1 MTYEVIDNF
10 LDKDSFNYIKNTIEA
25 DNFPWFW
32 NNQVTFLDSN
42 CSPYYFTHVLYN
54 NNMVVSSL
62 YNSEIMSS
70 IFQKLEVKA
79 IIRIKINS
87 YTHLNKF
94 IENENHVDYEYEHK
108 GAILYLNTNNGY
120 TILEDG
126 TKIESIENRL
136 LKFEPHKRHK
146 STHCTDVKRR
156 MNINFNYF

>member
-1 MTYEVIDNF
+1 MTYEIIDNF
-10 LDKDSFNYIKNTIEA
+10 LDKDSFNDIKTTIESQDFPWYWNDEVAFIGSESSSYYFNHLLCKNTAITSS
-25 DNFPWFW
+25 FC
-32 NNQVTFLDSN
+32 QQLV
-42 CSPYYFTHVLYN
+42 SP
-54 NNMVVSSL
+54 
-62 YNSEIMSS
+62 
-70 IFQKLEVKA
+70 IFKKIEVKA
-79 IIRIKINS
+79 VIRIKVNL
-87 YTHLNKF
+87 YTNVNEF
-94 IENENHVDYEYEHK
+94 IENEYHIDYPYEHK

>member
-1 MTYEVIDNF
+1 MTYEIIDNF
-10 LDKDSFNYIKNTIEA
+10 LDKYSFNDIKTTIESQDFPWYWNDEVAFMGSKSSSYYFNHLLCKNTAITSS
-25 DNFPWFW
+25 FC
-32 NNQVTFLDSN
+32 QQLV
-42 CSPYYFTHVLYN
+42 SP
-54 NNMVVSSL
+54 
-62 YNSEIMSS
+62 
-70 IFQKLEVKA
+70 IFKKIEVKA
-79 IIRIKINS
+79 VIRIKVNL
-87 YTHLNKF
+87 YTNVNEF
-94 IENENHVDYEYEHK
+94 IENEYHIDYPYEHK